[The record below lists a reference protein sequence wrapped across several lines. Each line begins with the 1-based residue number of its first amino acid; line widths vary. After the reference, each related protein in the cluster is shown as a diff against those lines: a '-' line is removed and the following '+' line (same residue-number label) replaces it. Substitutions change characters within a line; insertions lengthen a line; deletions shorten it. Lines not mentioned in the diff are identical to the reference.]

1 MHTAE
6 KQKNADIPIFD
17 YPKKIARTKYNLPI
31 NERLKIARNAQGLSA
46 AGVVAELNKKGIKMS
61 HSTLQ
66 GYEANESISNHRY
79 PSLPAL
85 LALSNFYGCSIDY
98 LFGLTDKIER
108 PKAKKKILPKIE
120 YDFNHLLNSDE
131 TILWGEKSIS
141 ARQRKLITAQIEFIL
156 SKSI

>member
-1 MHTAE
+1 VHTVE
-6 KQKNADIPIFD
+6 TQKTADIPI
-17 YPKKIARTKYNLPI
+17 YNYQKKIARTKYNLPI
-31 NERLKIARNAQGLSA
+31 NERLKIARNALDLSA
-46 AGVVAELNKKGIKMS
+46 ARVVTELRKQGVKMS

-66 GYEANESISNHRY
+66 GYEANENISNHRY

-120 YDFNHLLNSDE
+120 YDFNALLNSDE
-131 TILWGEKSIS
+131 TVLWNGKSLS
-141 ARQRKLITAQIEFIL
+141 ARQRKLVSAQIEFIL
-156 SKSI
+156 SKTI